1 MSGTSAT
8 KKFPSSSS
16 YESNVVLPLDYFQAP
31 KVDWGD
37 SMAYIAHP
45 FLKFI

>member
-8 KKFPSSSS
+8 KKLPSQSS

-37 SMAYIAHP
+37 SMAYVAHP
-45 FLKFI
+45 FF